1 MTRQYTN
8 SRGLKVA
15 AALASIAAL
24 AVSLGLAEAQ
34 LNHFVGA
41 RAWGLPGLLRCLV
54 PSAVHVLQACA
65 LDYGDALQCPLQVLV
80 SCLRLLA
87 VVAAAI

>member
-1 MTRQYTN
+1 MTRQPN
-8 SRGLKVA
+8 HSRALKTTV
-15 AALASIAAL
+15 ALASIAAL

-54 PSAVHVLQACA
+54 PSAVHALQACA
-65 LDYGDALQCPLQVLV
+65 LDYGDALQCPVQMLV